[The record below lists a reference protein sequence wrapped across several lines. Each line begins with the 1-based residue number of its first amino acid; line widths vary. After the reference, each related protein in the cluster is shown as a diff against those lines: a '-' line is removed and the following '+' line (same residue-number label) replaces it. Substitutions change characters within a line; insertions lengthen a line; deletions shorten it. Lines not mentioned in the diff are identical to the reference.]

1 MCIHKLLALLLAAAM
16 LFSLSACSQSADD
29 SGELNQLREENTQLR
44 EEIARLRQEI
54 EMLESGAIA
63 DWSLTGT
70 PLLQGSGAEV
80 TLTVVPT
87 QYQEGQMV
95 SFRVSLEG
103 QTIASLYC
111 DWDGT
116 AYTGSV
122 ELDAADGYSYS
133 LLLTEPNGDQDY
145 RELNSPANPVD
156 STLVYMYS
164 SLSAACFLSVEDW
177 SISDNT
183 LSITGGTAEIQLPLM
198 SANEETISCSGIN
211 LVLQLDGEELERKS
225 VMVPQT
231 AQTTFQVPLSHAEF
245 AIPELE
251 EGNQL
256 DLWLEVTLSD
266 GQTLHHSGSSWFCY
280 EGELMQAVG

>member
-1 MCIHKLLALLLAAAM
+1 MPIHKLLAALLVIALI
-16 LFSLSACSQSADD
+16 LSFSACSQPADN
-29 SGELNQLREENTQLR
+29 SQELNQLREENAQLR
-44 EEIARLRQEI
+44 DEIARLQQEI
-54 EMLESGAIA
+54 AVLEAGAIA
-63 DWSLTGT
+63 DWTLTGT

-95 SFRVSLEG
+95 SFRVALEG

-116 AYTGSV
+116 AYSCSV

-133 LLLTEPNGDQDY
+133 LLLTEPNGTQDY

-164 SLSAACFLSVEDW
+164 SLSAACFLSIEDW
-177 SISDNT
+177 QVSENS
-183 LSITGGTAEIQLPLM
+183 LSITGGSAEIQLPLM
-198 SANEETISCSGIN
+198 TANGEAISCSGIN

-225 VMVPQT
+225 IMVPQT
-231 AQTTFQVPLSHAEF
+231 TQSALQIPLSPTEF